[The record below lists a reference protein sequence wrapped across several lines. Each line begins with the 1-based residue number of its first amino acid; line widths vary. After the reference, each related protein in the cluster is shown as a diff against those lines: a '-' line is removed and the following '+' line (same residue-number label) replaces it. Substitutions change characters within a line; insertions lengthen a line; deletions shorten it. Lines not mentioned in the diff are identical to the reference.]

1 MPREIGLFK
10 KKFMKNN
17 QINFF
22 KSGDFNT
29 VLKPLGEDLKT
40 FREERIVKID
50 NYEIKETSK
59 ELEIGIYGWYAICP
73 LKELKKNKIFY
84 FSMYDEPLLL
94 FKDEN
99 NTVRCV
105 KNVCPHRGASFFGG
119 DLKNGELTCPYHG
132 AKFNS
137 EGSCKNID
145 RLTCSHII
153 DSNYKSYAK
162 KIHLYQYKTL
172 TKDDYVFINYCEK
185 PITNISDNEEELNPN
200 KHELNKHGFKA
211 DDYVF
216 EEVLV
221 DFKCDWARIIENH
234 LDILHIFWVHGDTI
248 PDKDVNKNVLTSFNQ
263 KININKEFIESIYSY
278 KNDPSK
284 EFIRI
289 KFIPPGRILIYKG
302 DPSKSR
308 YVQVLDHIPLG
319 NNKAR
324 VIVRHYRKFMKNKIM
339 RNLVLFEEIQ
349 RKTFYKIFNE
359 DYMILKTQTYNLK
372 LDLLKKDEIKLL
384 GEDKIIKY
392 YWDWYQKS
400 EAKDNPWK
408 YSKKLENN
416 MDVYDELIFKY
427 PPEISKLEI
436 INNLQI
442 IKKTLIRYASP
453 LILFLILV

>member
-1 MPREIGLFK
+1 
-10 KKFMKNN
+10 MKNN

-22 KSGDFNT
+22 KSGDFNS
-29 VLKPLGEDLKT
+29 VLKPLEEDLKT
-40 FREERIVKID
+40 FREKRIVKIE
-50 NYEIKETSK
+50 NFEVKETAK
-59 ELEIGIYGWYAICP
+59 ELNIGIFGWYAICP
-73 LKELKKNKIFY
+73 SKELKKNKIYY

-94 FKDEN
+94 FRDEEN
-99 NTVRCV
+99 FVRCV
-105 KNVCPHRGASFFGG
+105 KNVCPHRGASFYDGE
-119 DLKNGELTCPYHG
+119 LNNGELTCPYHG
-132 AKFNS
+132 AKFTS

-153 DSNYKSYAK
+153 DSNYNNYAK

-172 TKDDYVFINYCEK
+172 EKDDYIFINYLENPETNLNDYEK
-185 PITNISDNEEELNPN
+185 VFEINN
-200 KHELNKHGFKA
+200 HELSKHGFKI
-211 DDYVF
+211 DEYVS
-216 EEVLV
+216 EEVQV

-278 KNDPSK
+278 KNDPNK

-302 DPSKSR
+302 DPSVSR

-324 VIVRHYRKFMKNKIM
+324 VIVRHYRKFLKNKIF
-339 RNLVLFEEIQ
+339 RDLVLFEEIQ

-372 LDLLKKDEIKLL
+372 LELLKNDEIKLL

-392 YWDWYQKS
+392 YWNWYKKS
-400 EAKDNPWK
+400 EEKDNPWR
-408 YSKKLENN
+408 YSKKIENN
-416 MDVYDELIFKY
+416 MDVYDKLIFKY
-427 PPEISKLEI
+427 PPEINKLDI
-436 INNLQI
+436 INNLKI
-442 IKKTLIRYASP
+442 IRKTLIRYASP
-453 LILFLILV
+453 LLLFLLLI

>member
-1 MPREIGLFK
+1 
-10 KKFMKNN
+10 MKNN

-22 KSGDFNT
+22 KSGDFNS
-29 VLKPLGEDLKT
+29 VLKPLEEDLKT
-40 FREERIVKID
+40 FREKRIVKIE
-50 NYEIKETSK
+50 NFEVQETAK
-59 ELEIGIYGWYAICP
+59 ELNIGIFGWYAICP
-73 LKELKKNKIFY
+73 SNELKKNKIFY

-94 FKDEN
+94 FRDEN
-99 NTVRCV
+99 NFVRCV
-105 KNVCPHRGASFFGG
+105 KNVCPHRGASFYDG
-119 DLKNGELTCPYHG
+119 DLYNGELTCPYHG
-132 AKFNS
+132 AKFTS

-153 DSNYKSYAK
+153 DSNYKNYAK

-172 TKDDYVFINYCEK
+172 EKDDYIFINYLENPETNLIDDEK
-185 PITNISDNEEELNPN
+185 RFEINN
-200 KHELNKHGFKA
+200 HELSKHGFKIEE
-211 DDYVF
+211 YVS

-278 KNDPSK
+278 KNDPNK

-302 DPSKSR
+302 DPSASR

-324 VIVRHYRKFMKNKIM
+324 VIVRHYRKFLKNKIF
-339 RNLVLFEEIQ
+339 RDLVLFEEIQ

-372 LDLLKKDEIKLL
+372 LELLKNDEIKLL

-392 YWDWYQKS
+392 YWNWYKKS
-400 EAKDNPWK
+400 EEKDNPWRF
-408 YSKKLENN
+408 SKKIENN
-416 MDVYDELIFKY
+416 MDVYDKLIFKY
-427 PPEISKLEI
+427 PPEINKLDI
-436 INNLQI
+436 LNNLKI
-442 IKKTLIRYASP
+442 IRKTLIRYASP
-453 LILFLILV
+453 LLLFLLLI